1 MEKDFIFGRV
11 DSFAIEISEKS
22 KSALLKLWINGKS
35 YGSYKKRGELIH
47 SIEDLQ
53 ILLTNLDKLYETFF
67 DKMDASAIFSW
78 LLSVQTE
85 EDNRKTRRY
94 VRFLGD
100 QMDNISMFSYLRGEK
115 LEWGFYN
122 VKTKKIQTQQI
133 DKNVIIDVCT
143 EYIQWYSSLA
153 NLPHPSLARVSSP
166 QSLPPRGFGPEVLK
180 R

>member
-35 YGSYKKRGELIH
+35 YGDYKKRGELIH
-47 SIEDLQ
+47 SIQNLS
-53 ILLTNLDKLYETFF
+53 LLLEHLDTLKENIF
-67 DKMDASAIFSW
+67 DTMPPKEIFSW
-78 LLSVQTE
+78 LLSMDVQ
-85 EDNRKTRRY
+85 EDYEKRKKY
-94 VRFLGD
+94 IRFLGD

-122 VKTKKIQTQQI
+122 VKTKKIHTQQI

-153 NLPHPSLARVSSP
+153 N
-166 QSLPPRGFGPEVLK
+166 
-180 R
+180 

>member
-1 MEKDFIFGRV
+1 
-11 DSFAIEISEKS
+11 
-22 KSALLKLWINGKS
+22 
-35 YGSYKKRGELIH
+35 
-47 SIEDLQ
+47 
-53 ILLTNLDKLYETFF
+53 
-67 DKMDASAIFSW
+67 MDASAIFSW

-122 VKTKKIQTQQI
+122 VKTKKIHTQQI

-143 EYIQWYSSLA
+143 EYI
-153 NLPHPSLARVSSP
+153 
-166 QSLPPRGFGPEVLK
+166 
-180 R
+180 